1 MKNKT
6 FKNLLCMGLLLT
18 LCCATATSVYAKES
32 DYTPEDAVEALVV
45 DYDRDDAAGGT
56 ILVKRGNE
64 VIYSRG
70 FGMANLEYGVPFTED
85 TPTNIGSTSKQFTA
99 FAILLLE
106 EEGKLSLEDDIR
118 KYVPELPVFEDTVR
132 LRHLIAHTSGYRE
145 FINTLAMGGWR
156 LGDHVARE
164 EVLTVLQRQPE
175 LQNTPG
181 EVFNYN
187 NSGYA
192 LLSMVVEHITETP
205 FPEWMQTHVFQPLGM
220 EHTLVIERPGQI
232 IPDRAF
238 GYHKGEADQL
248 IGVMDL
254 HASMGAGGIYST
266 VSDLSRWAAN
276 FYDPVIGG
284 EAMMARMQ
292 EEFLLNSGTASTYA
306 FGLMITDMHGQQVI
320 HHPGG
325 DMAHRSYF
333 MLFPDIEGLVT
344 VQSNYAGFPGQVA
357 EKVAE
362 AFFHD
367 VMDIEAP
374 SLEEQEDLYLFDPEK
389 FDEIAGRYE
398 LEAMPGFVMEFT
410 REGDTLYTQATGQ
423 PRFEIHASSDSTFYM
438 TVVDARMTFHRDED
452 GEVHAMTLHQNGDHY
467 AKRIT
472 EPLWEPGAEDLAM
485 YTGRFFS
492 DELEA
497 FYTIVADDEGKLTM
511 QHRRLDDIPLKAESK
526 DNYTG
531 SFPIMSLQFI
541 RDDNDQV
548 TGFDASSGRAAGIF
562 FEKQ

>member
-1 MKNKT
+1 MKNKIY
-6 FKNLLCMGLLLT
+6 FNLLCIGLLMSI
-18 LCCATATSVYAKES
+18 LCISAAITHAKET
-32 DYTPEDAVEALVV
+32 DYSPEDIAEALIA
-45 DYDRDDAAGGT
+45 DYDGDTSAGGA
-56 ILVKRGNE
+56 ILVKRDNE

-70 FGMANLEYGVPFTED
+70 FGMANLEHGIPFQED

-132 LRHLIAHTSGYRE
+132 IRHLIAHTSGYRE

-164 EVLTVLQRQPE
+164 EVITVLQRQAE
-175 LQNTPG
+175 LQNKPG
-181 EVFNYN
+181 AVFNYN
-187 NSGYA
+187 NSGYV
-192 LLSMVVEHITETP
+192 LLSIVVERLTDTP
-205 FPEWMQTHVFQPLGM
+205 FPEWMETHVFQPLGM
-220 EHTLVIERPGQI
+220 ERTLVIESPGQI
-232 IPDRAF
+232 IPERAF
-238 GYHKGEADQL
+238 GYHKSEQNQL

-276 FYDPVIGG
+276 FYDPVVGDAALI
-284 EAMMARMQ
+284 ARMQ
-292 EEFLLNSGTASTYA
+292 EEFLLNSGDSSMYA
-306 FGLMITDMHGQQVI
+306 FGLMITEMHGQQVV

-325 DMAHRSYF
+325 DMAHRSQF
-333 MLFPDIEGLVT
+333 MLFPEIQGMVT
-344 VQSNYAGFPGQVA
+344 VQSNYAAFPGQVVQ
-357 EKVAE
+357 KIAE

-367 VMDIEAP
+367 VMDIDEP
-374 SLEEQEDLYLFDPEK
+374 SMEEQHELYLYDPEN

-398 LEAMPGFVMEFT
+398 LEAMPGFILEFT

-423 PRFEIHASSDSTFYM
+423 PRFEIHASSDSTFFM
-438 TVVDARMTFHRDED
+438 TVVDASMTFHRDEE
-452 GEVHAMTLHQNGDHY
+452 GEVYAMTLHQNGDHF
-467 AKRIT
+467 AQRLT
-472 EPLWEPGAEDLAM
+472 EPVWQPGEEDLAM

-492 DELEA
+492 EELEA
-497 FYTIVADDEGKLTM
+497 FYTIVADEEGKLTM

-531 SFPIMSLQFI
+531 SFPITSLKFV

-548 TGFDASSGRAAGIF
+548 MGFYASSVRSSGIL